1 VSKLLSTESCRASTR
16 RDFGKTLALAAA
28 APLLAASPA
37 EAAEPAKPPQAEGPT
52 GVVQALTEVV
62 RIRHG
67 KYLNAEQLT
76 AIGRSL
82 TASLAAAER
91 LRHVSLKNSDEPAFA
106 FTADVR

>member
-1 VSKLLSTESCRASTR
+1 VTEVLNRGNTCASTR
-16 RDFGKTLALAAA
+16 REFGKTLALAAA
-28 APLLAASPA
+28 APLLTAGPA
-37 EAAEPAKPPQAEGPT
+37 EAEEPAKPPQTEGPT

-62 RIRHG
+62 RLRHG
-67 KYLNAEQLT
+67 KHLNAEQLT
-76 AIGRSL
+76 AIGRNL